1 MPFKPDLRKKLQD
14 LRSELDAGIL
24 PQLLYEEMCREAIK
38 ESGDDPFDHFSKHFG
53 ETVAILTPAQA
64 NLLNAIGDIDIDI
77 IMPFIRRQRKRM
89 LKENS
94 TNNKQNVSCPE
105 CSKPF
110 LSTQGLSTHL
120 LAKHRKAL
128 DDYYM
133 EATTGTLKLK
143 PPDYVPPIKNKP
155 ANNSDNRFDSMANL
169 ASLASQRSAI
179 ETSKQGINGGDGLW
193 LVKQVNDTD
202 IDDNDSDSDL
212 SDQST
217 TINRIEDTVSA
228 NQPTEVIEP
237 SIPPT
242 ALDSLANII
251 TTNEPIVQANNSSSD
266 NSVGLDR
273 RKFNHGLQQRKTYTK
288 ETKLTAISLRDQGKC
303 SDEIA
308 ATMGIPKSNV
318 EKWSSTQGR
327 EKIMRHVYNDMIT
340 NNTNPGKFYPTPL
353 LPSTNLMDF
362 NRNQYN
368 NPNQR
373 TNNMLPNNQ
382 YNNFIPSTSTPAWPT
397 VTYTSGSLSSNLPQ
411 ITYNNNPLSNNIG
424 NDDLM
429 NTYNDTV
436 ARNSTD
442 LLSNS
447 LHVIP
452 PPAPTNK
459 RIKTTSKDKSFANLP
474 TSITTKRNNNNASNK
489 RRPTASSSAIAAA
502 VVAAKQNISFNNE
515 GFSESDDDDNEVIG
529 LLGDQMPISQRVT
542 NTSI

>member
-1 MPFKPDLRKKLQD
+1 
-14 LRSELDAGIL
+14 
-24 PQLLYEEMCREAIK
+24 
-38 ESGDDPFDHFSKHFG
+38 
-53 ETVAILTPAQA
+53 
-64 NLLNAIGDIDIDI
+64 
-77 IMPFIRRQRKRM
+77 
-89 LKENS
+89 
-94 TNNKQNVSCPE
+94 
-105 CSKPF
+105 
-110 LSTQGLSTHL
+110 
-120 LAKHRKAL
+120 
-128 DDYYM
+128 
-133 EATTGTLKLK
+133 
-143 PPDYVPPIKNKP
+143 
-155 ANNSDNRFDSMANL
+155 MANL

-179 ETSKQGINGGDGLW
+179 ETSKQGISGGDGLW

-202 IDDNDSDSDL
+202 NDDNDSETDSDRSATL
-212 SDQST
+212 
-217 TINRIEDTVSA
+217 NRIEDTISA
-228 NQPTEVIEP
+228 NQPTEEIET
-237 SIPPT
+237 SVTTT

-353 LPSTNLMDF
+353 IPPSNLIDANF
-362 NRNQYN
+362 NRNPYN
-368 NPNQR
+368 NAIQR
-373 TNNMLPNNQ
+373 TNNMIPNNQ
-382 YNNFIPSTSTPAWPT
+382 YNNYIPSTTTPAWPS

-411 ITYNNNPLSNNIG
+411 ITYNNNPLSSTTS

-429 NTYNDTV
+429 NSYNDTIV
-436 ARNSTD
+436 RNTND
-442 LLSNS
+442 LSANS
-447 LHVIP
+447 ALVIP

-459 RIKTTSKDKSFANLP
+459 RIKTTNKEKTFVNLP
-474 TSITTKRNNNNASNK
+474 TSITTKRNNNNTSNK